1 MPQKWRWFYVFAIIN
16 RVELPQE
23 PGNLLATWLLST
35 SLIFCA
41 IFCAVYWVSFGNNF
55 TCTCQY
61 RDIRRTNPDGSVWKK
76 TFLFSLFT
84 IQVLHMHLTLVC
96 VQTETSACFMLS
108 ALLFLLLPMFS
119 FTLLKKKFS
128 TMDSIRLFIT
138 FMFLQEHIL

>member
-1 MPQKWRWFYVFAIIN
+1 MPSFAPSTEFHLEII
-16 RVELPQE
+16 LPVHVNTE
-23 PGNLLATWLLST
+23 
-35 SLIFCA
+35 IF
-41 IFCAVYWVSFGNNF
+41 VG
-55 TCTCQY
+55 Q
-61 RDIRRTNPDGSVWKK
+61 IRMGLCGKK

-96 VQTETSACFMLS
+96 VQTETSACFMLT